1 MRGNGCFKCSHIG
14 YSKSQIQWL
23 EYISF
28 RDNIKI
34 QHAQNEGEYKIENIG
49 KVDGYCKEHQKIFE
63 FQGMMWHGDPF
74 VYNILDK
81 NAINPINYK
90 TYGELYDKT
99 IERHN
104 AIRNAGY
111 NLVIM
116 WERTWIKFIKNI
128 KLIQKKWRTYKN
140 ELFCKDC
147 NQIFKTKKNLE
158 KHLKSK
164 KHAKNVNKN

>member
-1 MRGNGCFKCSHIG
+1 
-14 YSKSQIQWL
+14 
-23 EYISF
+23 
-28 RDNIKI
+28 
-34 QHAQNEGEYKIENIG
+34 
-49 KVDGYCKEHQKIFE
+49 
-63 FQGMMWHGDPF
+63 MMWHGGPF

-104 AIRNAGY
+104 AIRNARY

-147 NQIFKTKKNLE
+147 NQRFKTKKNLE